1 VENPERSK
9 TPTIQ
14 LSVKREL
21 RNAGRKIKRGNTM
34 DKQIKHWI
42 TVLQRIK
49 TELLW
54 TPADQFPSTEKIE
67 ELIKEMERVVEERER
82 MPSRKLCNDEW

>member
-1 VENPERSK
+1 
-9 TPTIQ
+9 
-14 LSVKREL
+14 
-21 RNAGRKIKRGNTM
+21 M

-67 ELIKEMERVVEERER
+67 ELIKEMAQVQDDKERGLSPCGGCGEKIALEITCKNC
-82 MPSRKLCNDEW
+82 SRKEHPGEQEI